1 LSFRAKEL
9 MAISVTDAL
18 KSTLRPIVSR
28 LPRQSDRTREQA
40 IWQQFPTPPALSY
53 IAARLLNPS
62 PTDIVLEPSAGTGS
76 LAIWPRAIGARVI
89 FNEISPRRR
98 MLLDQILGFET
109 HAVDAEF
116 IHDLL
121 DSEIRPTAVLMN
133 PPFSATGGRVSA
145 NRMIYGARHVESA
158 LRRLE
163 QGGRLVAI
171 ASEAMGFTRPAFSDW
186 WKVLATTYN
195 VRANFHLSGNEYG
208 KYGTSCGLQILIIDK
223 TGPTPGNNWEQCLS
237 NINWGEA
244 DKLES
249 VWESLRDL

>member
-1 LSFRAKEL
+1 
-9 MAISVTDAL
+9 
-18 KSTLRPIVSR
+18 
-28 LPRQSDRTREQA
+28 
-40 IWQQFPTPPALSY
+40 
-53 IAARLLNPS
+53 
-62 PTDIVLEPSAGTGS
+62 
-76 LAIWPRAIGARVI
+76 
-89 FNEISPRRR
+89 

-158 LRRLE
+158 LRRLQ

-171 ASEAMGFTRPAFSDW
+171 ASEAMSFTRPAFSAW
-186 WKVLATTYN
+186 WKALATTYN

-208 KYGTSCGLQILIIDK
+208 YGTSYGLQILIIDK
-223 TGPTPGNNWEQCLS
+223 TGPTPGDNWSSGLATSTGARQTISKAAEL
-237 NINWGEA
+237 EA
-244 DKLES
+244 DFRSGKLMHRAAHCHIQSIHSHPS
-249 VWESLRDL
+249 VKCGFKAVEFLLQRSRDVRI